1 VLDSPEIDKLA
12 GIQFYCT
19 KFSGIGGSIKN
30 SNKDFKVSELVD
42 KRFLDRL
49 SSIQDDV
56 NRYPIYILEKNNI
69 DSNHAL
75 IEIERQLGLRLK
87 IMGIKDAKAYSV
99 QYVSSEQTKKLPKVA
114 KTQNTTITL
123 LGFSKVP
130 LRKSLLCGNEFVITV
145 QEPRFSDISSFIPEI
160 KNIANFYGLQRFGRE
175 RLVTHLVGKEIVKRN
190 FGKSIE
196 LLLSYTTKY
205 DSAVS
210 KEIRNKLQDPINY
223 PHIYK
228 QLPKWMDIEFMV
240 LSALVKGKESVTALR
255 SIPISIRRLFIQAYQ
270 AYLFNNCL
278 SNAIANG
285 EDLSVPK
292 RGDLC
297 FEIEDNDSFGK
308 IRKFNPT
315 TDAASKTVP
324 AVRLAGYTFQPGKGR
339 FETITTNI
347 LKDECVS
354 PRDFHINE
362 MEELSAQGGF
372 RQAPLLCR
380 DFRYLNSLVLSF
392 KLSAGSYATVL
403 LREIIK
409 PLDPIRAGF

>member
-1 VLDSPEIDKLA
+1 
-12 GIQFYCT
+12 
-19 KFSGIGGSIKN
+19 
-30 SNKDFKVSELVD
+30 
-42 KRFLDRL
+42 
-49 SSIQDDV
+49 
-56 NRYPIYILEKNNI
+56 
-69 DSNHAL
+69 
-75 IEIERQLGLRLK
+75 
-87 IMGIKDAKAYSV
+87 
-99 QYVSSEQTKKLPKVA
+99 
-114 KTQNTTITL
+114 
-123 LGFSKVP
+123 
-130 LRKSLLCGNEFVITV
+130 
-145 QEPRFSDISSFIPEI
+145 
-160 KNIANFYGLQRFGRE
+160 
-175 RLVTHLVGKEIVKRN
+175 
-190 FGKSIE
+190 
-196 LLLSYTTKY
+196 
-205 DSAVS
+205 
-210 KEIRNKLQDPINY
+210 
-223 PHIYK
+223 
-228 QLPKWMDIEFMV
+228 MDIEFMV

-339 FETITTNI
+339 FEMITTNI

>member
-1 VLDSPEIDKLA
+1 MLNSPEIDKLA

-30 SNKDFKVSELVD
+30 SNKDFKVFEIVD
-42 KRFLDRL
+42 KQFLDRL
-49 SSIQDDV
+49 SSIQDGV

-75 IEIERQLGLRLK
+75 IEIKMKLGLRLK
-87 IMGIKDAKAYSV
+87 IMGIKDAKSYST

-123 LGFSKVP
+123 LGFSRVP
-130 LRKSLLCGNEFVITV
+130 LKKSLLCGNEFVVTV
-145 QEPRFSDISSFIPEI
+145 QKPQFSDISSFIPEI

-190 FGKSIE
+190 FRKATD
-196 LLLSYTTKY
+196 LLLSYTTEY

-210 KEIRNKLQDPINY
+210 KEIRNKLRDPTNY
-223 PHIYK
+223 SHIYK
-228 QLPKWMDIEFMV
+228 QLPKWMDIELLV
-240 LSALVKGKESVTALR
+240 LSALVKGKESITALR
-255 SIPISIRRLFIQAYQ
+255 SIPIPIRRLFVQAYQ
-270 AYLFNNCL
+270 AYLFNKCL
-278 SNAIANG
+278 SNALING

-292 RGDLC
+292 NGDLC
-297 FEIEDNDSFGK
+297 FELEGNDSFGK
-308 IRKFNPT
+308 IRKFSPSI
-315 TDAASKTVP
+315 DIGSDIVP
-324 AVRLAGYTFQPGKGR
+324 AIRLVGYTFQPGRGR
-339 FETITTNI
+339 FETITANI
-347 LKDECVS
+347 LKDESVS
-354 PRDFHINE
+354 PRDFYVSE

-380 DFRYLNSLVLSF
+380 DFHYLNSLILSF
-392 KLSAGSYATVL
+392 KLSAGSYATIL
-403 LREIIK
+403 LRELMK